1 MGVFALLLVSVAL
14 LQTSYSE
21 SSYETSFPQ
30 EDFAEAYPMETPDSD
45 NRVLVE
51 QDVEDE
57 DADAVVSER
66 SEWSPVEG
74 QGEKLERLMEKWT
87 QKPATDL
94 AQHPAGY
101 GGHYGGTGH
110 GHYGGTGH
118 GPHYA
123 SGHHEPAPAKHL
135 HPDAYTSGAHYGG
148 AHYGGEKKSMDHYAS
163 GHHAYMSGNKA
174 LQDAHKFA
182 ETHHAAAVHG
192 PATLEAVLSV
202 VSFTLNMPVTPAM
215 FKTKKTS
222 LIAALSK
229 KLGLP
234 PSEIKM
240 FFEEVPVDADLDDV
254 LLEEEA
260 TTGGV
265 KVEVKHKSKDAAA
278 AKAQEAKIA
287 AGAKKVADGKG
298 ELAGIKV
305 PKQTP
310 KMKVKEEKVKAPLKK
325 SGVSST
331 MPNFVAL
338 VVVGLTSLW
347 YF

>member
-1 MGVFALLLVSVAL
+1 
-14 LQTSYSE
+14 
-21 SSYETSFPQ
+21 
-30 EDFAEAYPMETPDSD
+30 
-45 NRVLVE
+45 
-51 QDVEDE
+51 
-57 DADAVVSER
+57 
-66 SEWSPVEG
+66 
-74 QGEKLERLMEKWT
+74 
-87 QKPATDL
+87 
-94 AQHPAGY
+94 
-101 GGHYGGTGH
+101 
-110 GHYGGTGH
+110 
-118 GPHYA
+118 
-123 SGHHEPAPAKHL
+123 
-135 HPDAYTSGAHYGG
+135 
-148 AHYGGEKKSMDHYAS
+148 MDHYAS

-202 VSFTLNMPVTPAM
+202 VSFSLNMPVTPAM

-260 TTGGV
+260 TTGAV

>member
-1 MGVFALLLVSVAL
+1 MKVFALLLVSVAL

-110 GHYGGTGH
+110 GHSGGTGH

-123 SGHHEPAPAKHL
+123 SGHHEPAKHL

-240 FFEEVPVDADLDDV
+240 FFE
-254 LLEEEA
+254 
-260 TTGGV
+260 
-265 KVEVKHKSKDAAA
+265 VKHKSKDATA
-278 AKAQEAKIA
+278 AKAQEAKI
-287 AGAKKVADGKG
+287 
-298 ELAGIKV
+298 
-305 PKQTP
+305 
-310 KMKVKEEKVKAPLKK
+310 
-325 SGVSST
+325 
-331 MPNFVAL
+331 
-338 VVVGLTSLW
+338 
-347 YF
+347 